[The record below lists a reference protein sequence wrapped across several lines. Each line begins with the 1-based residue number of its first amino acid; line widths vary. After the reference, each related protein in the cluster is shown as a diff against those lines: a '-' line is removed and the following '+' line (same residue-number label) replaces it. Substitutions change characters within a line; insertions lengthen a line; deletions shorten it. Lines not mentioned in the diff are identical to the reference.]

1 MNKKGIKII
10 IFSLILILLD
20 FITKFLIIHFFNVNE
35 GITLINNFLKFIYI
49 KNTGAAFGLLNNN
62 IYILIIITI
71 ALIVYLIYELIK
83 CKNKLYFFSYL
94 LILCGALGNL
104 IDRVFRGYVVDFI
117 SFTLFGHEMAIFN
130 VADIYITFGVI
141 IFIYSIFK
149 EGKHERNN
157 HK

>member
-1 MNKKGIKII
+1 
-10 IFSLILILLD
+10 LLD

-83 CKNKLYFFSYL
+83 CKNKFYFFSYL

-117 SFTLFGHEMAIFN
+117 SFTLFGREMAIFN

-141 IFIYSIFK
+141 LFIFSIFK

>member
-10 IFSLILILLD
+10 IFSLVLILLD
-20 FITKFLIIHFFNVNE
+20 FLTKFLIIRSFNINE
-35 GITLINNFLKFIYI
+35 GIILINNFLKFIYI
-49 KNTGAAFGLLNNN
+49 KNSGAAFGLLNNN
-62 IYILIIITI
+62 IYILLIITI
-71 ALIVYLIYELIK
+71 ALISYLIYELIK
-83 CKNKLYFFSYL
+83 CNNKLYFFSYL

-117 SFTLFGHEMAIFN
+117 SFTLFGREMAIFN

-141 IFIYSIFK
+141 LFIFSIFK

>member
-10 IFSLILILLD
+10 IFSLVLILLD
-20 FITKFLIIHFFNVNE
+20 FLTKFLIIHSFNINE
-35 GITLINNFLKFIYI
+35 GIILINNFLKFIYI
-49 KNTGAAFGLLNNN
+49 KNSGAAFGLLNNN

-71 ALIVYLIYELIK
+71 ALISYLIYELIK
-83 CKNKLYFFSYL
+83 CNNKLYFFSYL

-117 SFTLFGHEMAIFN
+117 SFTLFGREMAIFN

-141 IFIYSIFK
+141 LFIFSIFK

>member
-10 IFSLILILLD
+10 IFSLVLILLD
-20 FITKFLIIHFFNVNE
+20 FLTKFLIIHSFNINE
-35 GITLINNFLKFIYI
+35 GIILINNFLKFIYI
-49 KNTGAAFGLLNNN
+49 KNSGAAFGLLNNN
-62 IYILIIITI
+62 IYVLIIITI
-71 ALIVYLIYELIK
+71 ALISYLIYELIK
-83 CKNKLYFFSYL
+83 CNNKLYFFSYL

-117 SFTLFGHEMAIFN
+117 SFTLFGREMAIFN

-141 IFIYSIFK
+141 LFIFSIFK

-157 HK
+157 NK

>member
-10 IFSLILILLD
+10 IFSLVLILLD
-20 FITKFLIIHFFNVNE
+20 FLTKFLIIHSFNINE
-35 GITLINNFLKFIYI
+35 GIILINNFLKFIYI
-49 KNTGAAFGLLNNN
+49 KNSGAAFGLLNNN
-62 IYILIIITI
+62 IYVLIIITI
-71 ALIVYLIYELIK
+71 ALISYLIYELIK
-83 CKNKLYFFSYL
+83 CNNKLYFFSYL

-117 SFTLFGHEMAIFN
+117 SFTLFGREMAIFN

-141 IFIYSIFK
+141 LFIFSIFK

>member
-20 FITKFLIIHFFNVNE
+20 FLTKFLIIHFFNVNE

-49 KNTGAAFGLLNNN
+49 KNSGAAFGLLNNN

-83 CKNKLYFFSYL
+83 CNNKLYFFSYL

-117 SFTLFGHEMAIFN
+117 SFTLFGREMAIFN

-149 EGKHERNN
+149 EAKHERNN

>member
-10 IFSLILILLD
+10 IFSLVLILLD
-20 FITKFLIIHFFNVNE
+20 FLTKFLIIRSFNINE
-35 GITLINNFLKFIYI
+35 GIILINNFLKFIYI
-49 KNTGAAFGLLNNN
+49 KNSGAAFGLLNNN

-71 ALIVYLIYELIK
+71 ALIAYLIYELIK
-83 CKNKLYFFSYL
+83 CNNKLYFFSYL

-117 SFTLFGHEMAIFN
+117 SFTLFGREMAIFN

-141 IFIYSIFK
+141 LFIFSIFK

-157 HK
+157 NK